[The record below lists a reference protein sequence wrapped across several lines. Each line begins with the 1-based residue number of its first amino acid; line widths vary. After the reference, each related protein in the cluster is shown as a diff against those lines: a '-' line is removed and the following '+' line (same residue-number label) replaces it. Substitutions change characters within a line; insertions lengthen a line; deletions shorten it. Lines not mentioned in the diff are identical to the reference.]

1 MKRGGDQTPSV
12 TAESATSRDWP
23 LSGRSTPEPPT
34 PPRDVNSAPARRALR
49 PFVRGVHGQPQRT
62 GLRGEGGSGGA
73 VGAAMASSMV
83 RATVRAV
90 SKRKIQATRAALT
103 LVSIDGA
110 AAGGRAGGLC
120 PALPRV
126 EAGLQPDDKQAWC
139 AGVPGVF
146 LGGDA

>member
-1 MKRGGDQTPSV
+1 
-12 TAESATSRDWP
+12 
-23 LSGRSTPEPPT
+23 
-34 PPRDVNSAPARRALR
+34 
-49 PFVRGVHGQPQRT
+49 
-62 GLRGEGGSGGA
+62 
-73 VGAAMASSMV
+73 MASSMV

-110 AAGGRAGGLC
+110 AAGGQAGGLC